1 MKNKTFITAAVVMT
15 LLLAAFQAEAK
26 IKHRKISDASQV
38 AVKEV
43 QYTGNGT
50 VAVDVQDTA
59 QDVTNIVWTGKEK
72 ITVKDSKGNDV
83 PAVLGQADNDTV
95 RIYLPHSKPGE
106 SYTFQ
111 ISDMSV
117 GEHRRLIFSG
127 RFITTPNWKMS
138 AAGSQGNR
146 AKDGTPGG
154 SPQLY
159 IASMSYSD
167 KRLAVDIDSAAK
179 RDDLIRWDHSERVTV
194 RDSRGMNYTANI
206 TADTMGR
213 LRLYF
218 VGLRPNETYTIRVD
232 NINYDGGRFSVS
244 GEFTAEEGWS
254 YTVPAEDRK

>member
-1 MKNKTFITAAVVMT
+1 MKNKIFIAAAVVMA
-15 LLLAAFQAEAK
+15 LLLSAFPAAAK

-38 AVKEV
+38 AIKEV
-43 QYTGNGT
+43 QYTGNGM

-59 QDVTNIVWTGKEK
+59 QDATSIVWTSKEK

-83 PAVLGQADNDTV
+83 PAVLQQGDNDTV

-111 ISDMSV
+111 IGDMSV
-117 GEHRRLIFSG
+117 GEHKRLIFSG
-127 RFITTPNWKMS
+127 RFITTPNWRMS
-138 AAGSQGNR
+138 VADSQGNKAR
-146 AKDGTPGG
+146 DGAPGG

-159 IASMSYSD
+159 IASMSYAG

-179 RDDLIRWDHSERVTV
+179 RDDLIRWDRSERVTV

-206 TADTMGR
+206 TEDTMGR

-218 VGLRPNETYTIRVD
+218 VGLRQDETYTIRVD

-254 YTVPAEDRK
+254 YTVPAEGRK